1 MQDQL
6 QDVQN
11 RLRQQRLDV
20 DRPRPPAPSAPR
32 PPWRHLP
39 RHGPVLGGSARSREG
54 AGGTWGAG
62 RGRFFADFGSG
73 VAVVSGFWCLCG
85 AGTARGPQC
94 AASLSRTGSARRSG
108 HDLGFLKAHLRSGAP
123 LAGDTKGSSAR
134 KPASKCIMGRTDLPV
149 PPGALA
155 STADAAGGGTFYELL
170 SNACSL
176 SQRAVSPQ

>member
-1 MQDQL
+1 MTRSSRP
-6 QDVQN
+6 DV
-11 RLRQQRLDV
+11 RR
-20 DRPRPPAPSAPR
+20 AS
-32 PPWRHLP
+32 
-39 RHGPVLGGSARSREG
+39 LGGTCQGMDLSCVAPHVAERARAALGVPDG
-54 AGGTWGAG
+54 ADSLVILAL
-62 RGRFFADFGSG
+62 GSL
-73 VAVVSGFWCLCG
+73 VSGFRCLCG
-85 AGTARGPQC
+85 AGAARGPQC